1 MEHKAPERAIKG
13 VVMLQPEMLDIEMSS
28 RDARSAMLRSPR
40 NDARE
45 IMTET
50 DVLIIGAGHNGL
62 TCAAYLASAGL
73 RVRVVERRKVVG
85 GAAVTEEFHPGF
97 RNSVAAYTVS
107 LLNPQVM
114 RDLKLTEQGLR
125 IVERR
130 AQNFLP
136 APDGSYL
143 LTGEGRTKA
152 SVARLSVHD
161 ADALDGFSREL
172 EDIADVLRQFVLRAP
187 PNLVDGFGTAAVREG
202 VNAWKSANIL
212 RGLTLEQSRSLLDL
226 FTRSAGEML
235 DERFEHDLVKALFG
249 FDAIVGNYASPYAAG
264 SAYVMLHHA
273 FGEVNGKKGV
283 WGHAIGGMGAI
294 TQAMARAARDRGV
307 VIETDAG
314 VREIIVERDRAVGVV
329 LENGTAIRAKYV
341 AANVNPKLL
350 YTRLVAAEALPA
362 DFLARIRHWKNGS
375 GTFRMNVALDRL
387 PSFTALPGEGD
398 HLSSGIILA
407 PSLGYMDRA
416 WLDAR
421 AQGWSREPV
430 VEMLIPSTLDDTLA
444 PAGKHVASLFCQHV
458 APELPDGQ
466 SWDDH
471 RDEVADLMIAT
482 VDTYAPGF
490 AASVLGRQILS
501 PLDLERQFGL
511 LGGDIFHGALT
522 LNQLFS
528 ARPMLGHA
536 DYRGPLR
543 GLYHCGSGAHPGGG
557 VTGAPGH
564 NAAQAILRDHR
575 SLFGSRG

>member
-1 MEHKAPERAIKG
+1 
-13 VVMLQPEMLDIEMSS
+13 MS
-28 RDARSAMLRSPR
+28 
-40 NDARE
+40 
-45 IMTET
+45 ET
-50 DVLIIGAGHNGL
+50 DVVIIGAGHNGL
-62 TCAAYLASAGL
+62 TCAAYLAMAGL
-73 RVRVVERRKVVG
+73 RVKVVERRKVVG

-107 LLNPQVM
+107 LLNPQVI
-114 RDLKLTEQGLR
+114 RDLKLAEHGLR

-143 LTGEGRTKA
+143 LTGEGRTKD
-152 SVARLSVHD
+152 SVRKLSAHD

-172 EDIADVLRQFVLRAP
+172 EAIADVLRQFVLRAP
-187 PNLVDGFGTAAVREG
+187 PNLLEGFGTNAIREA
-202 VNAWKSANIL
+202 VNALQSANML
-212 RGLTLEQSRSLLDL
+212 RKLTLEQSRSLLDL

-235 DERFEHDLVKALFG
+235 DERFENDLVKGLFG
-249 FDAIVGNYASPYAAG
+249 FDAIVGNYASPYTAG

-273 FGEVNGKKGV
+273 FGEVNGRKGV

-294 TQAMARAARDRGV
+294 TQAMAQAARAHGAEIV
-307 VIETDAG
+307 LDAG
-314 VREIIVERDRAVGVV
+314 VREVIVERDRAVGVV
-329 LENGTAIRAKYV
+329 LDDGSTIRAKYV

-350 YTRLVAAEALPA
+350 YTRLVAAQALPSE
-362 DFLARIRHWKNGS
+362 FLARIRHWKNGS

-387 PSFTALPGEGD
+387 PSFAALPGEGD
-398 HLSSGIILA
+398 HLTSGIILA
-407 PSLGYMDRA
+407 PSLAYMDRA
-416 WLDAR
+416 YLDAR
-421 AQGWSREPV
+421 AHGWSREPV
-430 VEMLIPSTLDDTLA
+430 VEMLIPSTLDDGLA
-444 PAGKHVASLFCQHV
+444 PDGKHVASLFCQHV
-458 APELPDGQ
+458 APELPEGR

-471 RDEVADLMIAT
+471 REEVADLMIAT
-482 VDTYAPGF
+482 VDRSAPGF
-490 AASVLGRQILS
+490 AGSVLGRQILS

-511 LGGDIFHGALT
+511 IGGDIFHGALT

-564 NAAQAILRDHR
+564 NAARAILSDHR
-575 SLFGSRG
+575 SLFARRG